1 MIKAEVNVT
10 GTVKRN
16 AGIRTDRNNN
26 PYLSLILT
34 VCLPDAKQTNH
45 SIDVFVSLPNARQE
59 DVYTY
64 TEGSRLTVNGSMDF
78 RKKEEEL
85 QFYLTGNL
93 VSIENVTDLD
103 AIGGTMTFRGHLK
116 KENVYEQKTDKNG
129 HPYIVF
135 SAYSSE
141 KVGEVKRGTYLKVT
155 GSEGNW
161 YKVTTRNGVTG
172 YISKS
177 YVSLGATG
185 RTVANLNV
193 RQGAGSSTTKL
204 ATLAKGTSVTILSVD
219 GNWAKIR
226 YGKSSTGY
234 VSIRYLNY

>member
-16 AGIRTDRNNN
+16 TGIRTDRNNN
-26 PYLSLILT
+26 PYMSLILT

-116 KENVYEQKTDKNG
+116 KENVYEEKNDKNG
-129 HPYIVF
+129 NPFLVF

-141 KVGEVKRGTYLKVT
+141 KVGE
-155 GSEGNW
+155 NF
-161 YKVTTRNGVTG
+161 
-172 YISKS
+172 ISTWVNFRRFPEKDA
-177 YVSLGATG
+177 SLD
-185 RTVANLNV
+185 
-193 RQGAGSSTTKL
+193 
-204 ATLAKGTSVTILSVD
+204 TIKPDWMLPK
-219 GNWAKIR
+219 AH
-226 YGKSSTGY
+226 
-234 VSIRYLNY
+234 VSIRGDFQLEAYGGKIRISSRVKDMSKWEKEPYNPS

>member
-34 VCLPDAKQTNH
+34 VFLPDAKQTNH

-141 KVGEVKRGTYLKVT
+141 KVGESFVSTWVNFMRFPEKDSDISSILPDWMRPKSHVDITGDLQVSSYGGTVRLSCRVRDIQ
-155 GSEGNW
+155 EH
-161 YKVTTRNGVTG
+161 V
-172 YISKS
+172 
-177 YVSLGATG
+177 YV
-185 RTVANLNV
+185 
-193 RQGAGSSTTKL
+193 QQ
-204 ATLAKGTSVTILSVD
+204 
-219 GNWAKIR
+219 
-226 YGKSSTGY
+226 
-234 VSIRYLNY
+234 

>member
-26 PYLSLILT
+26 PYLSLLLT

-129 HPYIVF
+129 QPYIVF

-141 KVGEVKRGTYLKVT
+141 KVGESVVSTWVNFMRFPEKDADISSILPDWMRPKSHVDITGDLQVSSYGGTVRLSCRVRDIQ
-155 GSEGNW
+155 EH
-161 YKVTTRNGVTG
+161 V
-172 YISKS
+172 
-177 YVSLGATG
+177 YV
-185 RTVANLNV
+185 
-193 RQGAGSSTTKL
+193 QQ
-204 ATLAKGTSVTILSVD
+204 
-219 GNWAKIR
+219 
-226 YGKSSTGY
+226 
-234 VSIRYLNY
+234 

>member
-129 HPYIVF
+129 YPYIVF

-141 KVGEVKRGTYLKVT
+141 KVGESFVSTWVNFMRFPEKDADISSILPDWMRPKSHVDTTGALQVSSYGGTVRLSCRVRDIQ
-155 GSEGNW
+155 EH
-161 YKVTTRNGVTG
+161 V
-172 YISKS
+172 
-177 YVSLGATG
+177 YV
-185 RTVANLNV
+185 
-193 RQGAGSSTTKL
+193 QQ
-204 ATLAKGTSVTILSVD
+204 
-219 GNWAKIR
+219 
-226 YGKSSTGY
+226 
-234 VSIRYLNY
+234 

>member
-16 AGIRTDRNNN
+16 TGIRTDRNND
-26 PYLSLILT
+26 PYLSLIVT
-34 VCLPDAKQTNH
+34 ECLPDAKQTNH
-45 SIDVFVSLPNARQE
+45 SIDVFVSLPNAHQE

-141 KVGEVKRGTYLKVT
+141 KVGESFVSTWVNFMRFPEKDADISSILPDWMRPKSHVDITGDLQVSSYGGTVRLSCRVRDIQ
-155 GSEGNW
+155 EH
-161 YKVTTRNGVTG
+161 V
-172 YISKS
+172 
-177 YVSLGATG
+177 YV
-185 RTVANLNV
+185 
-193 RQGAGSSTTKL
+193 QQ
-204 ATLAKGTSVTILSVD
+204 
-219 GNWAKIR
+219 
-226 YGKSSTGY
+226 
-234 VSIRYLNY
+234 

>member
-26 PYLSLILT
+26 PYLSLLLT

-103 AIGGTMTFRGHLK
+103 AIGGNMTFRGHLK
-116 KENVYEQKTDKNG
+116 KDNVYEQKTDKNG
-129 HPYIVF
+129 HPYTVF

-141 KVGEVKRGTYLKVT
+141 KVGESFVSTWVNFMRFPEKDADISSILPDWMRPKSHVDITGDLQVSSYGGTVRLSCRVRDIQ
-155 GSEGNW
+155 EH
-161 YKVTTRNGVTG
+161 V
-172 YISKS
+172 
-177 YVSLGATG
+177 YV
-185 RTVANLNV
+185 
-193 RQGAGSSTTKL
+193 QQ
-204 ATLAKGTSVTILSVD
+204 
-219 GNWAKIR
+219 
-226 YGKSSTGY
+226 
-234 VSIRYLNY
+234 